1 MLNISQ
7 LRRAVVRCA
16 SAQRKAYVVGVGMTK
31 FEKPGRRIDFDYHDM
46 GREAGEAALADAGLP
61 FEKVEAASGTLIL
74 GFEQIFEV
82 SVLIIQI
89 YF

>member
-61 FEKVEAASGTLIL
+61 FEKVEAASGTKIHLT
-74 GFEQIFEV
+74 IF
-82 SVLIIQI
+82 
-89 YF
+89 